1 MCPRRP
7 LIAHENA
14 FYLAGL
20 QMELVKC
27 LPRHLAIDLG
37 DTFTR
42 SLSRSRHRFV
52 AISNCDGVSADAVLV
67 AVARNVDL
75 NHPTDRH
82 GGLLAEASSLEISFR
97 SFSVARRIVTG
108 RLRGGRATLIR
119 ANIVGPRLASSPSRR
134 IKPDTE
140 NSRSARL
147 YRQFSFFVAGGVLLL
162 AAVGSG

>member
-37 DTFTR
+37 DALTR
-42 SLSRSRHRFV
+42 SFSRSRHRFV
-52 AISNCDGVSADAVLV
+52 AISNCDGVSADAIFV

-82 GGLLAEASSLEISFR
+82 DGLLAEASSLEISFR

-108 RLRGGRATLIR
+108 R
-119 ANIVGPRLASSPSRR
+119 S
-134 IKPDTE
+134 
-140 NSRSARL
+140 
-147 YRQFSFFVAGGVLLL
+147 
-162 AAVGSG
+162 

>member
-37 DTFTR
+37 DALTR
-42 SLSRSRHRFV
+42 SFSRRRHRFV
-52 AISNCDGVSADAVLV
+52 AISNCDGVSAVAVFV

-75 NHPTDRH
+75 HHPNDRH
-82 GGLLAEASSLEISFR
+82 GGPTAESYSLESSSR
-97 SFSVARRIVTG
+97 SFSVGLTIETG
-108 RLRGGRATLIR
+108 R
-119 ANIVGPRLASSPSRR
+119 
-134 IKPDTE
+134 
-140 NSRSARL
+140 
-147 YRQFSFFVAGGVLLL
+147 
-162 AAVGSG
+162 

>member
-37 DTFTR
+37 DALTR
-42 SLSRSRHRFV
+42 NFSRSRHRFV
-52 AISNCDGVSADAVLV
+52 AISNCDGVSADAVFV

-75 NHPTDRH
+75 NHPTDLH
-82 GGLLAEASSLEISFR
+82 GGLLAEASLEISFR
-97 SFSVARRIVTG
+97 SFYVAPRIVTG
-108 RLRGGRATLIR
+108 
-119 ANIVGPRLASSPSRR
+119 PSL
-134 IKPDTE
+134 K
-140 NSRSARL
+140 
-147 YRQFSFFVAGGVLLL
+147 
-162 AAVGSG
+162 